1 MEAKADLNRDDGK
14 GQGRI
19 QPGGQRRPR
28 RPSLPSRAPI
38 PLVPVH
44 AAAQPRGCGL
54 MFSLCS
60 SRAMTYP
67 RRFPPPWTIEERNE
81 CYIVV
86 DGAGQKLAHLYFE
99 DEPIRQGILQ
109 RLGKD
114 DAWRIARAITRIPA
128 LLRRD

>member
-1 MEAKADLNRDDGK
+1 M
-14 GQGRI
+14 
-19 QPGGQRRPR
+19 
-28 RPSLPSRAPI
+28 
-38 PLVPVH
+38 H
-44 AAAQPRGCGL
+44 AAAQPRG
-54 MFSLCS
+54 
-60 SRAMTYP
+60 YP
-67 RRFPPPWTIEERNE
+67 RRFPAPWTIEERNE

-99 DEPIRQGILQ
+99 DEPIRRGILQ